1 MQGLLISERIY
12 ISKDHKF
19 FLVCE
24 SARAR
29 KNLKK
34 NTIIIKTVIRPE
46 GILIIKQGV
55 LG

>member
-19 FLVCE
+19 FLVCV

-29 KNLKK
+29 KNKK
-34 NTIIIKTVIRPE
+34 NTIIIKTVIRLE

>member
-19 FLVCE
+19 FWCMRV
-24 SARAR
+24 RAQ
-29 KNLKK
+29 KKSEK